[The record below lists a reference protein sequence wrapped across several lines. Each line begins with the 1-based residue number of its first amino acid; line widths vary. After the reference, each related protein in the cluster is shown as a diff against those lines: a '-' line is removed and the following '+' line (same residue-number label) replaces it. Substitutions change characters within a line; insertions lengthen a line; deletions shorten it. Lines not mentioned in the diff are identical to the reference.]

1 MGSAAHEYGKTM
13 SQFTVLVTDY
23 AWPTLAIEERILGEV
38 GAKLLVAQRG
48 DEAELVQLA
57 PQADAILTCWQQVTP
72 AVIDAATRCRH
83 ISRYGVGLD
92 NIAVEHASA
101 QGIVVTNVP
110 DFCVEE
116 VSDHA
121 MALLLA
127 CARGVVG
134 FGRATRQGEWNNKS
148 QGELPRLRGQTLGL
162 IGFGNSA
169 HALLPKARGFG
180 LRIIAYTPRLAPDAL
195 AVPDIAT
202 QDLDFLLQEA
212 DYISLHAPLTP
223 ATRHLL
229 NKRAFRLMK
238 PTAYLINTAR
248 GGLIDEAALVHALDK
263 GWLAG
268 AALDVLGQEPPPPT
282 HPLLQREDV
291 IVTPHAA
298 FYSGPAIAE
307 LARKGAQHVAQTLR
321 GAIPANVIN
330 PQVLD
335 QPNCR
340 LSSMVRSV

>member
-1 MGSAAHEYGKTM
+1 M
-13 SQFTVLVTDY
+13 SRFTVLITDY
-23 AWPTLAIEERILGEV
+23 AWPTLAIEESILGRV
-38 GAKLLVAQRG
+38 DAALLVAKQG
-48 DEAELVQLA
+48 DEAELAALA
-57 PQADAILTCWQQVTP
+57 PQADAILTCWRQVTP
-72 AVIDAATRCRH
+72 AVVDAATRCQH

-92 NIAVEHASA
+92 NIAVERATA

-134 FGRATRQGEWNNKS
+134 FGRATRQGTWNNKG

-180 LRIIAYTPRLAPDAL
+180 LRIIAYTPRLAVDAL
-195 AVPDIAT
+195 DAPDLAT
-202 QDLDFLLQEA
+202 QDLDFLLQES
-212 DYISLHAPLTP
+212 DYISIHAPLTA
-223 ATRHLL
+223 ATQHLL
-229 NKRAFRLMK
+229 NARAFRLMK

-248 GGLIDEAALVHALDK
+248 GGLIDETALINALDK

-268 AALDVLGQEPPPPT
+268 AALDVLSQEPPDPT
-282 HPLLQREDV
+282 HPLLQRDDV
-291 IVTPHAA
+291 LITPHAA
-298 FYSGPAIAE
+298 FYSRPAIDE
-307 LARKGAQHVAQTLR
+307 LARKAAQHVAQTLR
-321 GAIPANVIN
+321 GEIPHNIVN
-330 PQVLD
+330 PQVLT

-340 LSSMVRSV
+340 LHKNFGCL

>member
-1 MGSAAHEYGKTM
+1 M
-13 SQFTVLVTDY
+13 SRFTVLITDY
-23 AWPTLAIEERILGEV
+23 AWPTLAIEEAILSKVE
-38 GAKLLVAQRG
+38 AKLVVAQRG

-57 PQADAILTCWQQVTP
+57 PCADAILTCWQKVTP
-72 AVIDAATRCRH
+72 AVVDAATRCRH

-92 NIAVEHASA
+92 NIAVDRASE

-134 FGRATRQGEWNNKS
+134 FDRATRQGGWDNKG
-148 QGELPRLRGQTLGL
+148 QGALPRLRGQTLGL

-169 HALLPKARGFG
+169 RALLPKARGFG
-180 LRIIAYTPRLAPDAL
+180 LRVIAYTPRLAADAL
-195 AVPDIAT
+195 ALPDIAT

-212 DYISLHAPLTP
+212 DYISVHAPLTD

-229 NKRAFRLMK
+229 NERAFRFMK

-248 GGLIDEAALVHALDK
+248 GALIDENALRKALDQ

-268 AALDVLGQEPPPPT
+268 AALDVLSQEPPPAN
-282 HPLLQREDV
+282 HPLLHRDDV
-291 IVTPHAA
+291 LITPHAA
-298 FYSGPAIAE
+298 FYSSAAIEE
-307 LARKGAQHVAQTLR
+307 LARKAAQHVAQTLR
-321 GAIPANVIN
+321 GETPPHIVN
-330 PQVLD
+330 PHVLTST
-335 QPNCR
+335 NCR
-340 LSSMVRSV
+340 LRCR

>member
-1 MGSAAHEYGKTM
+1 M
-13 SQFTVLVTDY
+13 SRFTVLITDY
-23 AWPTLAIEERILGEV
+23 AWPTLAIEEAILSKVE
-38 GAKLLVAQRG
+38 ATLVVAERG

-57 PQADAILTCWQQVTP
+57 PCADAILTCWQKVTP
-72 AVIDAATRCRH
+72 AVVDAATRCRH

-92 NIAVEHASA
+92 NIAVDRASE

-134 FGRATRQGEWNNKS
+134 FDRATRRGGWDNKGQGA
-148 QGELPRLRGQTLGL
+148 LPRLRGQTLGL

-169 HALLPKARGFG
+169 RALLPKARGFG
-180 LRIIAYTPRLAPDAL
+180 LRVIAYTPRLAADAL
-195 AVPDIAT
+195 ALPDIAT

-212 DYISLHAPLTP
+212 DYISIHAPLTD

-229 NKRAFRLMK
+229 NERAFRFMK

-248 GGLIDEAALVHALDK
+248 GAIIDENALRKALDQ

-268 AALDVLGQEPPPPT
+268 AALDVLSQEPSSAN
-282 HPLLQREDV
+282 HPLLNRDDV
-291 IVTPHAA
+291 LITPHAA
-298 FYSGPAIAE
+298 FYSSTAIEE
-307 LARKGAQHVAQTLR
+307 LARKAAQRVAQTLR
-321 GAIPANVIN
+321 GETPSHIVN
-330 PQVLD
+330 PHVLTNT
-335 QPNCR
+335 NCR
-340 LSSMVRSV
+340 LRCR

>member
-1 MGSAAHEYGKTM
+1 M
-13 SQFTVLVTDY
+13 SQFTVLITDY
-23 AWPTLAIEERILGEV
+23 AWPTLAIEEAILSKV
-38 GAKLLVAQRG
+38 GATLLVAQRG
-48 DEAELVQLA
+48 DEAELVELA
-57 PQADAILTCWQQVTP
+57 PAADAILTCWKQVTP
-72 AVIDAATRCRH
+72 AVVNAAIRCRH

-92 NIAVEHASA
+92 NIAVTQATA

-134 FGRATRQGEWNNKS
+134 FDRATRQGTWDNKAL
-148 QGELPRLRGQTLGL
+148 GALPRLRGQTLGL

-180 LRIIAYTPRLAPDAL
+180 LRIIAYTPRLAAEAL
-195 AVPDIAT
+195 AAPDIAT

-212 DYISLHAPLTP
+212 DYISIHAPLTE

-229 NKRAFRLMK
+229 NERAFRFMK

-248 GGLIDEAALVHALDK
+248 GTIIDEAALVKALDQ

-268 AALDVLGQEPPPPT
+268 AALDVLSQEPPDPN
-282 HPLLQREDV
+282 HPLLHRADV
-291 IVTPHAA
+291 LVTPHAA
-298 FYSGPAIAE
+298 FYSSAAIEE
-307 LARKGAQHVAQTLR
+307 LARKAAQRVAQTLR
-321 GAIPANVIN
+321 GEIPSHIVN
-330 PQVLD
+330 PQVLTSA
-335 QPNCR
+335 QCR
-340 LSSMVRSV
+340 LQCR

>member
-1 MGSAAHEYGKTM
+1 M
-13 SQFTVLVTDY
+13 SRFTVLITDY
-23 AWPTLAIEERILGEV
+23 AWPTLAIEESLLGQV
-38 GAKLLVAQRG
+38 GATLLVAKHG

-57 PQADAILTCWQQVTP
+57 PQADAILTCWRHVTP
-72 AVIDAATRCRH
+72 AVVDAATRCLH

-92 NIAVEHASA
+92 NIAVARATE
-101 QGIVVTNVP
+101 QGIAITNVP

-134 FGRATRQGEWNNKS
+134 FGRAARQGIWNNKG

-169 HALLPKARGFG
+169 RALLPKARGFG
-180 LRIIAYTPRLAPDAL
+180 LRIIAYTPRLAVDVLDAPDL
-195 AVPDIAT
+195 AT
-202 QDLDFLLQEA
+202 QDLDFLLQES
-212 DYISLHAPLTP
+212 DYISIHAPLSP
-223 ATRHLL
+223 ATQHLL
-229 NKRAFRLMK
+229 NERAFRLMK

-248 GGLIDEAALVHALDK
+248 GGLIDESALINALDK

-268 AALDVLGQEPPPPT
+268 AALDVLSQEPPEPS
-282 HPLLQREDV
+282 HPLLQRDDV
-291 IVTPHAA
+291 LVTPHAA

-307 LARKGAQHVAQTLR
+307 LARKAAQQVAQTLR
-321 GAIPANVIN
+321 GETPDNLVN
-330 PQVLD
+330 PQVLT
-335 QPNCR
+335 QANCR
-340 LSSMVRSV
+340 LPKHSNHL